1 MAVWRDCNLRSAV
14 GLLAYEGIQAALAAA
29 LLTSIRFSAHT
40 SDIGSRERLG
50 FTKARNRSAP
60 STVTCSPKLGPCC
73 RAGRVPIC
81 ISSALDDRLLL
92 LPHRRARAALRC

>member
-50 FTKARNRSAP
+50 FTKARNRS
-60 STVTCSPKLGPCC
+60 SL
-73 RAGRVPIC
+73 VP
-81 ISSALDDRLLL
+81 
-92 LPHRRARAALRC
+92 

>member
-40 SDIGSRERLG
+40 SDIGSRE
-50 FTKARNRSAP
+50 S
-60 STVTCSPKLGPCC
+60 
-73 RAGRVPIC
+73 RVYEGKKQKC
-81 ISSALDDRLLL
+81 A
-92 LPHRRARAALRC
+92 